1 MYLNKLKSEQKELFL
16 DLCIHAANVDD
27 KFSDQEKE
35 TIQQYCAEMMIPERF
50 EAKYSN
56 EEVLEKL
63 KAISYKNEMR
73 IIFIEITALVLSDN
87 VFDDKEKAFV
97 DKIAELAEL
106 TEDDKKKIINLMKE
120 LYVVYNNLSGFI
132 AW

>member
-16 DLCIHAANVDD
+16 DLCIHAAMVNDT
-27 KFSDQEKE
+27 FSDEEKK
-35 TIQQYCAEMMIPERF
+35 TIEQYCAEMMIPERF

-63 KAISYKNEMR
+63 KAMSYKNEMR

-87 VFDDKEKAFV
+87 VFDEKEKEFI
-97 DKIAELAEL
+97 DKIAEMAEL

-120 LYVVYNNLSGFI
+120 LYVVYDNLSTIISG
-132 AW
+132 